1 MRTEEEIVELEA
13 QIEDLQE
20 EIEGLSA
27 EIDELKDELLD
38 EERKRSEVESQ
49 LYDLGGDQAREFY
62 DTIIDAARQ
71 IGNTYLGTLNDAQSV
86 AEALQHG
93 AIKLVKA

>member
-1 MRTEEEIVELEA
+1 MSTELRAKLVWAEKKIERLEE
-13 QIEDLQE
+13 Q
-20 EIEGLSA
+20 IEGLEADLLYEEVQRRTA
-27 EIDELKDELLD
+27 EE
-38 EERKRSEVESQ
+38 
-49 LYDLGGDQAREFY
+49 QARDGGGEY
-62 DTIIDAARQ
+62 AGVLHDAVVDAARQ

>member
-1 MRTEEEIVELEA
+1 MSTELRAKLVWAEKKIERLEEQIEELEA
-13 QIEDLQE
+13 D
-20 EIEGLSA
+20 
-27 EIDELKDELLD
+27 LLD
-38 EERKRSEVESQ
+38 EEIRRRTAEERYESCGEEHATA
-49 LYDLGGDQAREFY
+49 LHDAVV
-62 DTIIDAARQ
+62 DAARQ